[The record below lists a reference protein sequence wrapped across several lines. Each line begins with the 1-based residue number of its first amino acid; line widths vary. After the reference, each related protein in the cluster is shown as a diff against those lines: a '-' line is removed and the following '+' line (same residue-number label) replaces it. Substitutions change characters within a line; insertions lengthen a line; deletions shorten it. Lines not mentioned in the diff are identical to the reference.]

1 VDDATEFD
9 QMVSEVLEPG
19 EAIRLRAHASDAVLA
34 LTDRRIVVA
43 APSRVALSIPVAGLR
58 RVQFDIE
65 RSRPATLVLV
75 PEDASYEAQVLT
87 IAPSEYRAATE
98 TMVAMGHALAELTAG
113 KD

>member
-1 VDDATEFD
+1 MNDATEFD

-19 EAIRLRAHASDAVLA
+19 EAIRLRARANDAVLA

-43 APSRVALSIPVAGLR
+43 APSRVALSIPVEGLR

-75 PEDASYEAQVLT
+75 PEDASYEAQVLS
-87 IAPSEYRAATE
+87 IAPAEYRAASE
-98 TMVAMGHALAELTAG
+98 AMIAMGHALADLSQP